1 MTHFFLNFWF
11 CLTYNMTCIDR
22 KFKLFVRIVSVYETN
37 LKLKLSFGSTGALWD
52 IVWFVVI
59 GYKQRTASTVISQ
72 NLGGTITSH
81 LTYHLDYFI
90 TCNIASSHS
99 LFSDKLLNIPL
110 KYMQRKGWKTVG
122 LFPNM
127 VRAFKYLYRLWISSK
142 YRYIT

>member
-1 MTHFFLNFWF
+1 MHVYWLTLSLDTFFLNFWF

-59 GYKQRTASTVISQ
+59 GYQQRTAFTVISQ
-72 NLGGTITSH
+72 NLGGIITSH
-81 LTYHLDYFI
+81 LTYRLDYFI

-99 LFSDKLLNIPL
+99 LFLTNLINTFKIYANLN
-110 KYMQRKGWKTVG
+110 K
-122 LFPNM
+122 F
-127 VRAFKYLYRLWISSK
+127 LWNYEQKWWLIICGFCW
-142 YRYIT
+142 YF

>member
-59 GYKQRTASTVISQ
+59 GYQQRTAFTVISQ
-72 NLGGTITSH
+72 NLGGIITSH
-81 LTYHLDYFI
+81 LTYHWTILSHAILQVLIHFFLTNLINTFKIYANLNKFLWNYEQKWWLIICGFCWYF
-90 TCNIASSHS
+90 
-99 LFSDKLLNIPL
+99 
-110 KYMQRKGWKTVG
+110 
-122 LFPNM
+122 
-127 VRAFKYLYRLWISSK
+127 
-142 YRYIT
+142 